1 MFLKQR
7 VMMMNKGILFVIS
20 APSGCGKGTILKE
33 LFQRVDNLHYSVS
46 ATTRNP
52 REGEVDGVNYY
63 FISRNEFETKISSGG
78 MFEYAEFCGNYYGTP
93 KQKVFEKLDAGV
105 NVILEIET
113 IGAMKVKEAYP
124 EAVTVFILPPSIKT
138 LKDRL
143 VGRGT
148 ESQDVIE
155 RRVGEAAAE
164 ISKAYKY
171 DYVIVN
177 DDLMKAVFDLE
188 TVIKSAEFMTK
199 LNTNTIEGVLK
210 KC

>member
-1 MFLKQR
+1 
-7 VMMMNKGILFVIS
+7 MMNKGILFVIS

-33 LFQRVDNLHYSVS
+33 LFRRVDNLHYSVS
-46 ATTRNP
+46 ATTRKP

-63 FISRNEFETKISSGG
+63 FVSRNEFEDKINSGG

-113 IGAMKVKEAYP
+113 IGAMKVKETYP
-124 EAVTVFILPPSIKT
+124 EAVTVFILPPSIRI